1 MLLHW
6 SDPLITFDGFR
17 DPPSVF
23 IFQANLSGPPSE
35 SFQSFQWSPLW
46 GSQLRLIPPQKIL
59 RPPLPPPQIVFITI
73 IIIIIVWRV
82 TLFSCHA
89 GVLGDAY
96 SQLRHSAET
105 GLSPA
110 AWASLNLRLVIFF
123 DHRLRIV
130 IIIIIGP
137 FRFLSLLRMC
147 NEIHENRHGSWQK
160 HSPPCILIPTLYRAN
175 QKLRLGN
182 QSWFLSFKA
191 TQYLFY
197 VFSINWQKYCFTIF
211 L

>member
-1 MLLHW
+1 MIP
-6 SDPLITFDGFR
+6 PLGFSVTA
-17 DPPSVF
+17 DPPPK
-23 IFQANLSGPPSE
+23 NPPSTA
-35 SFQSFQWSPLW
+35 P
-46 GSQLRLIPPQKIL
+46 
-59 RPPLPPPQIVFITI
+59 PPPQIVFITI